1 MNFQDLYKKI
11 AALDEGAVEEC
22 GAMPS
27 SIMGSKQ
34 PDSVTM
40 NVNMSGS
47 GAGGIKDLMDII
59 RSIESGDAGHGHD
72 HDAHAEPLI
81 GDEFEEEYAN
91 EPNEE
96 TLDTDAVVNIGM
108 PINAGDHRDDRQA
121 GPLPVGKPM
130 DESLVNRLSQMYQQI
145 KTSN

>member
-22 GAMPS
+22 GAMPMS
-27 SIMGSKQ
+27 SMSSKQ

-47 GAGGIKDLMDII
+47 GAGGIKDLMNII
-59 RSIESGDAGHGHD
+59 RNIESGSTSPDR
-72 HDAHAEPLI
+72 DAHAEPLI
-81 GDEFEEEYAN
+81 GDEFEEEFAN
-91 EPNEE
+91 EPAEA
-96 TLDTDAVVNIGM
+96 TLDTDAVINTGM

-121 GPLPVGKPM
+121 GPLPVGNPI
-130 DESLVNRLSQMYQQI
+130 DESLVNKLSQMYQQI